1 MDAEAEA
8 LEEKLVSLLGQLQA
22 ETAILERMVYKN
34 KNQHRRGSY
43 FQYLMKVRRDLRLLQ
58 SAKLEELL
66 GCCFQSITGKR
77 PKQKLHLLESLKRRK
92 CESGKHNFMERL
104 LGAAR
109 LLSQMVEPMLKAAI
123 EISTLLARS
132 FFMGFSLTVLALLAR
147 LRVLVQQILLDAVS
161 VFNMVSSLS
170 QTQQSVKIIQGGLEV
185 FREFYPSNEEIIILE
200 CVWKSDKFEL
210 IERTHKTEI
219 ATHDGDLCLGES
231 SVLYKSTESILGG
244 EDTHGY
250 FISLSLLNSSVHL
263 VPGDQRVSWSAVAGL
278 IPAMESSI
286 LYVVPPF
293 AYLNFL
299 HLQYDETI
307 PETADANHSAEKVP
321 IEVKEDKIDLMSGLS
336 NDGDNSQ
343 LVEHCEDGP
352 DIGENPSEN
361 FSEEG
366 SLLTGTSLSQS
377 SDASKLQS
385 GPVKVAFIQV
395 KHPLYLTAN
404 TTEIHSKE
412 NDISSSTKEDP
423 LFSLLSGGNVMSRV
437 SSE

>member
-58 SAKLEELL
+58 SARLEELL

-147 LRVLVQQILLDAVS
+147 LRVLVQQILLDVVS

-170 QTQQSVKIIQGGLEV
+170 QKQQSIKIIQGGLEV
-185 FREFYPSNEEIIILE
+185 FREFYPTNEEIIILE

-231 SVLYKSTESILGG
+231 SVLYQSTESILG
-244 EDTHGY
+244 D
-250 FISLSLLNSSVHL
+250 
-263 VPGDQRVSWSAVAGL
+263 
-278 IPAMESSI
+278 
-286 LYVVPPF
+286 
-293 AYLNFL
+293 
-299 HLQYDETI
+299 DETI

-321 IEVKEDKIDLMSGLS
+321 VEVKEDKIDLMSGLS

-366 SLLTGTSLSQS
+366 SLLTGTSLSSS

-395 KHPLYLTAN
+395 KQPLYSTAN

-423 LFSLLSGGNVMSRV
+423 LFSLLSGGNVMS
-437 SSE
+437 SSLF

>member
-92 CESGKHNFMERL
+92 CGSGKHNFMERL

-147 LRVLVQQILLDAVS
+147 LRVLVQQILLDVVS

-170 QTQQSVKIIQGGLEV
+170 QKQQSIKIIQGGLEV
-185 FREFYPSNEEIIILE
+185 FREFYPTNEEIIILE

-231 SVLYKSTESILGG
+231 SVLYQSTESILG
-244 EDTHGY
+244 D
-250 FISLSLLNSSVHL
+250 
-263 VPGDQRVSWSAVAGL
+263 
-278 IPAMESSI
+278 
-286 LYVVPPF
+286 
-293 AYLNFL
+293 
-299 HLQYDETI
+299 DETI
-307 PETADANHSAEKVP
+307 PETADANHNAEKVP
-321 IEVKEDKIDLMSGLS
+321 VEVKEDKIDLMSGLS

-366 SLLTGTSLSQS
+366 SLLTGTSLSSS

-423 LFSLLSGGNVMSRV
+423 LFSLLSGGNVMS
-437 SSE
+437 SSLF

>member
-1 MDAEAEA
+1 MIICSDSMDAEAEA

-147 LRVLVQQILLDAVS
+147 LRVLVQQILLDVVS

-170 QTQQSVKIIQGGLEV
+170 QKQQSVKIIQGGLEV

-231 SVLYKSTESILGG
+231 SVLYKSTESILG
-244 EDTHGY
+244 D
-250 FISLSLLNSSVHL
+250 
-263 VPGDQRVSWSAVAGL
+263 
-278 IPAMESSI
+278 
-286 LYVVPPF
+286 
-293 AYLNFL
+293 
-299 HLQYDETI
+299 DETI
-307 PETADANHSAEKVP
+307 PEMADANHSAEKVP
-321 IEVKEDKIDLMSGLS
+321 VEVKEDKIDLLSGLS

-352 DIGENPSEN
+352 DIGENPSEK

-423 LFSLLSGGNVMSRV
+423 LFSLLSGGNVMS
-437 SSE
+437 SLF